1 MKQARH
7 SSIAALAFVF
17 VLCTLRRFRVLSKR
31 TGVAVLVSL
40 TLVVILAAILAP
52 RVAQPLSYH
61 NFADRRAWLNIPN
74 FGDVVSNAGFAI
86 VGVWGLVILLG
97 KPSSVKFC

>member
-1 MKQARH
+1 
-7 SSIAALAFVF
+7 
-17 VLCTLRRFRVLSKR
+17 VLSKR
-31 TGVAVLVSL
+31 TGVVVLVSL
-40 TLVVILAAILAP
+40 TLVVILAAMAP

-61 NFADRRAWLNIPN
+61 NFADRRAWLNLPN

-97 KPSSVKFC
+97 KPSSVQFVDSRERWPYVIVFTA